1 MTANYC
7 GLYPTSE
14 VLPDED
20 NNCSLCGSRM
30 NEFGECLYN
39 EKIDLSSM
47 ALAGLAAR
55 LGKSDMT
62 KYTQYGGFNAKKHEV
77 TCAKNRKKRKRKNR

>member
-20 NNCSLCGSRM
+20 GNCSLCGSEI
-30 NEFGECLYN
+30 NGFGECLFKY
-39 EKIDLSSM
+39 KTDSSVL
-47 ALAGLAAR
+47 ALELLTKKAMQSA
-55 LGKSDMT
+55 
-62 KYTQYGGFNAKKHEV
+62 KYTQYGGFNAKKHKA
-77 TCAKNRKKRKRKNR
+77 TCDKNRKKRKRKNR